1 MRPRV
6 KFFATLSSILLLS
19 GCDALNHYNISEDAI
34 NQSLQKHQQIQKN
47 LGVSGLF
54 TVNFTL
60 NQLNTHIGQDK
71 LGFVNLTG
79 KGNILLTT
87 LLGKQTLDFQ
97 LQVSARPTFNKQ
109 QSSIFLQDFTIS
121 DLTVQPAKLTKVV
134 DNLNPLINRALS
146 DYFAQHPAYT
156 LSSEHGL
163 REAVIK
169 YFVRD
174 LVVQPGALVIKLGV

>member
-1 MRPRV
+1 MRQGL
-6 KFFATLSSILLLS
+6 KFVVTLCSILLLS
-19 GCDALNHYNISEDAI
+19 GCDVLNHYDISEDAI
-34 NQSLQKHQQIQKN
+34 NQSLKKHSQIEKN

-54 TVNFTL
+54 TVTFSL
-60 NQLNTHIGQDK
+60 NQLKTHIGQDK
-71 LGFVNLTG
+71 LGFINLNGNG
-79 KGNILLTT
+79 KILLTT
-87 LLGKQTLDFQ
+87 FLGDQTLDFQ

-121 DLTVQPAKLTKVV
+121 ELAVQPAKLTKTV
-134 DNLNPLINRALS
+134 DNLNPLINHALS